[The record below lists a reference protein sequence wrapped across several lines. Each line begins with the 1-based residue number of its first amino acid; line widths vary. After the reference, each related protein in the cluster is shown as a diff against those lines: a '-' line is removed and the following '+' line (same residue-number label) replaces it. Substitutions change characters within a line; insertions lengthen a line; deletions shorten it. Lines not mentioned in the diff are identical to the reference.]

1 VKKDLTKYFFILVAA
16 AIVGYSINLTL
27 IAMLAAAIGLVIWQT
42 HRVNLLNKWLDNP
55 RDNLMPEMGGLYYLL
70 HKKLNNRNI
79 QFARRKK
86 QLTGLLA
93 QFRKAVGAMPDAIVL
108 IDPAG
113 KIEWANNNSIDLLG
127 IRWPDD
133 AGVRFTD
140 LIRHPEIDAI
150 LNSDASLKETKE
162 INSIRLNQQ
171 DINLKSVPYSSDT
184 RMVIARDVSRLIKVN
199 QMHTDFVANV
209 SHELKTPLTVLRGY
223 IEILQSSGNL
233 PAVFEKPIEQMNV
246 QSLRMQFI
254 VSDLLYLAKLEDKA
268 NKVPHTSVNMTNLIN
283 TIIESVQP
291 LLEEKRHRIS
301 IDVDHTLSLL
311 GAETEL
317 HSALSNLVTNAIHY
331 TETSGEI
338 RVKWSRTEQG
348 ATFSVKDNGLGI
360 PPHHLGRLTQ
370 RFYRVD
376 TDRSREGGGTGLGLA
391 IVKHVLQRHHAE
403 LDIEST
409 EGIGSTFM
417 CHFPNSQIVQSKDIK
432 SA

>member
-1 VKKDLTKYFFILVAA
+1 MDI
-16 AIVGYSINLTL
+16 TL
-27 IAMLAAAIGLVIWQT
+27 IAMLAAAIGLIVWQT

-55 RDNLMPEMGGLYYLL
+55 RDNTMPEMGGLYYLL

-79 QFARRKK
+79 QFAKRKK
-86 QLTGLLA
+86 QLAGLLG

-113 KIEWANNNSIDLLG
+113 KIEWANNNSIELLS

-140 LIRHPEIDAI
+140 LIRHPEIDTI
-150 LNSDASLKETKE
+150 LNSDSSLKETKE

-184 RMVIARDVSRLIKVN
+184 RMIIARDVSRLIKVN

-223 IEILQSSGNL
+223 IEILQGSGNM

-246 QSLRMQFI
+246 QSLRMQLI

-268 NKVPHTSVNMTNLIN
+268 NKVPHTSINMTNLIN

-291 LLEEKRHRIS
+291 LLEDKRHRVS
-301 IDVDHTLSLL
+301 LDIDHKLSLL
-311 GAETEL
+311 GAETEV
-317 HSALSNLVTNAIHY
+317 HSAISNLVTNAIHY
-331 TETSGEI
+331 TEPKGKI
-338 RVKWSRTEQG
+338 RIQWVSTEQG
-348 ATFSVKDNGLGI
+348 AMLSVQDNGLGI
-360 PPHHLGRLTQ
+360 PPHHLHRLTQ

-391 IVKHVLQRHHAE
+391 IVKHVLQRHNAE
-403 LDIEST
+403 LEIVSS
-409 EGIGSTFM
+409 EGIGSKFI
-417 CHFPNSQIVQSKDIK
+417 CHFTSTQVIPSQDIK